1 MLFYNSKSTP
11 INLYNHKLTY
21 QIYNSK
27 SRILNPNKRESQIWG
42 DRKIEKL
49 ALLAYSEPVSGSLKI
64 REF

>member
-1 MLFYNSKSTP
+1 M
-11 INLYNHKLTY
+11 

-27 SRILNPNKRESQIWG
+27 LRILNPNKRESQIWG